1 MALTYADFLSALG
14 LQTLPARW
22 EELFPS
28 AAAEFDACG
37 CFLTESSWYE
47 RLHER
52 YGMLDGLLE
61 HYKAAAAAVKKNEAL
76 SLLLLL
82 LAKAQEDRACIGAEL
97 KQFAFPKAGP
107 GDDPLAFAMLGAL
120 AITAMADYCHGLLR
134 ARHIPQHHID
144 TVLRTPEVTVRKH
157 LTKTGQPACEP
168 VMFLWNQNLIDGKL
182 FRLGRLEIHLLESFG
197 GCARVFRNAQGET
210 VSLAEGI
217 AFHRSGYALGSLHFE
232 DPAGSFEGTVT
243 EDESCYE
250 GHLYRDDG
258 TASPET
264 VRLLKSE
271 WQCVLSRE
279 DPVIKLHIPAGG
291 GLTEEAVEDALR
303 QGKDFAATY
312 FPDFRY
318 KAFSCYSWLCDPQ
331 IIPFVGADSNIGR
344 FCRRFRPLTVRSSGR
359 SVFRFVFDDEELP
372 VEAIPENTRLS
383 RALKQ
388 HYQSGKAVYDMRG
401 FFF

>member
-1 MALTYADFLSALG
+1 MALTYADFLSSLDLEALP
-14 LQTLPARW
+14 TRW

-28 AAAEFDACG
+28 AVAEFDTCG
-37 CFLTESSWYE
+37 CRLTESDWYE

-61 HYKAAAAAVKKNEAL
+61 HYNAAAAAVKKNEAL

-97 KQFAFPKAGP
+97 KQFTFPKAKP

-120 AITAMADYCHGLLR
+120 AITAMADYCHDLLC

-144 TVLRTPEVTVRKH
+144 TVLRTPEVTVRKN
-157 LTKTGQPACEP
+157 LAKTGQPSCEP
-168 VMFLWNQNLIDGKL
+168 IMFLWNQNLIDGKL

-197 GCARVFRNAQGET
+197 GCARVFGNLQGET
-210 VSLAEGI
+210 ISLAEGI
-217 AFHRSGYALGSLHFE
+217 TFHRSGYALGSLHFE
-232 DPAGSFEGTVT
+232 DEDGSFEGTIT
-243 EDESCYE
+243 ETDTYYE
-250 GHLYRDDG
+250 GYPYRADG
-258 TASPET
+258 TASPKKI
-264 VRLLKSE
+264 RLLKLE

-291 GLTEEAVEDALR
+291 GLTEEAVEDSLR
-303 QGKDFAATY
+303 QGREFSATY

-344 FCRRFRPLTVRSSGR
+344 FCRRFHPLTVRSSGR